1 MFAFIGLTAVL
12 FLGLAFVFAQ
22 SMRSEVSA
30 NWSKYRDDPFFMFM
44 APLFKPEDD
53 PRTPVKFGADNFSDV
68 LMTKLNQ
75 VFAVLLAPLFTILKS
90 MSDML
95 VESTNGLFNMKSFLS
110 KLYSKV
116 GSVNDIFQ
124 RRFASTLF
132 ALQKT
137 NIGLYSSFQKTYAAA
152 TASAFAG
159 YAAFQAINGAFKLM
173 VTTAIVILLILVAL
187 VILFFFVL
195 APSIPLILSVIT
207 IIGATSAAASVGG
220 MSSAFCFA
228 PETRVRLASGPKP
241 IYAVK
246 VGDVTASGAQVV
258 ATFDFAVTD
267 ADIYELFGV
276 QVSGNHIVY
285 YEEAPIH
292 VCDHPHAN
300 RLPGYSGKL
309 YCLSTSDHVIETV
322 PGLTFADWEELDS
335 EEDLL
340 DWYNEVY
347 ARLNNSDSDQPAPK
361 PLALDQEAAFSSRTR
376 IPTSLGPVEIRNLTP
391 GMKVYD
397 THNRLTKIT
406 GLVRIA
412 PSQIR
417 SAVRI
422 DADAYG
428 SAAIWRQLG
437 NRWAQPSISELQTVP
452 EGESWYHLFTESG
465 TFRLCGAEGDAVRDF
480 SDVGVDQLEH
490 TYGWV
495 LGALAAA
502 SQAPAPARH
511 NLDSLNRRTACPP
524 ELFSF

>member
-1 MFAFIGLTAVL
+1 MLAFVGLTAVL
-12 FLGLAFVFAQ
+12 FLGLAYVFAQ
-22 SMRSEVSA
+22 SMRTEVSA

-53 PRTPVKFGADNFSDV
+53 SRTPVQFGADNFSEV

-75 VFAVLLAPLFTILKS
+75 IFAVLLAPLFTILKS

-110 KLYSKV
+110 KLYSKIS
-116 GSVNDIFQ
+116 SVNDIFQ
-124 RRFASTLF
+124 RRFANTLF

-159 YAAFQAINGAFKLM
+159 YSAFQAINGAFKLM
-173 VTTAIVILLILVAL
+173 ITTAIVILVILVVL
-187 VILFFFVL
+187 VVLFFFVL

-228 PETRVRLASGPKP
+228 PHTQVLLASGPKQ
-241 IYAVK
+241 ISAIK
-246 VGDVTASGAQVV
+246 VGDRTSSGAQVT
-258 ATFDFAVTD
+258 ATFDFAVQN
-267 ADIYELFGV
+267 ADIYELFGI

-285 YEEAPIH
+285 FEETPIH
-292 VCDHPHAN
+292 VRDHPYAN

-309 YCLSTSDHVIETV
+309 YCLSTTDHVIETA

-335 EEDLL
+335 EADLL
-340 DWYNEVY
+340 DWYKEVY
-347 ARLNNSDSDQPAPK
+347 ARLNNTDAARPK
-361 PLALDQEAAFSSRTR
+361 PVALDQEAAFSGKTR
-376 IPTSLGPVEIRNLTP
+376 VLTSLGPVEIRNATP

-397 THNRLTKIT
+397 QDNKLTRII
-406 GLVRIA
+406 GLVRLA
-412 PSQIR
+412 PTQIK
-417 SAVRI
+417 SVVRI
-422 DADAYG
+422 DSDAYA
-428 SAAIWRQLG
+428 SAAIWRKSG
-437 NRWAQPSISELQTVP
+437 NVWKQPSVSELQTVP
-452 EGESWYHLFTESG
+452 ECKSWYHLFTESG
-465 TFRLCGAEGDAVRDF
+465 TFRLCGADGDAVRDF
-480 SDVGVDQLEH
+480 SDVGVDTLEE

-495 LGALAAA
+495 LNAVARPAAQAETAAL
-502 SQAPAPARH
+502 PH
-511 NLDSLNRRTACPP
+511 NLESFNRRTACPP

>member
-1 MFAFIGLTAVL
+1 MLAFIGLTAVL
-12 FLGLAFVFAQ
+12 FLGLAYVFAQ
-22 SMRSEVSA
+22 SMRTEVSA

-53 PRTPVKFGADNFSDV
+53 SRTPVQFGADNFSEV

-75 VFAVLLAPLFTILKS
+75 IFAVLLAPLFTILKS

-110 KLYSKV
+110 KLYSKIS
-116 GSVNDIFQ
+116 SVNDIFQ
-124 RRFASTLF
+124 RRFANTLF

-137 NIGLYSSFQKTYAAA
+137 NIGLYNSFQRTYAAA

-159 YAAFQAINGAFKLM
+159 YSAFQAINGAFKLM
-173 VTTAIVILLILVAL
+173 ITTAIVILVILVAL

-228 PETRVRLASGPKP
+228 PNTQVLLASGPKS

-246 VGDVTASGAQVV
+246 VGDTTASGAQVT
-258 ATFDFAVTD
+258 ATFDFAVQN

-285 YEEAPIH
+285 FEETPIH
-292 VCDHPHAN
+292 VRDHPYAN
-300 RLPGYSGKL
+300 RLPGYTGKL
-309 YCLSTSDHVIETV
+309 YCLSTTDHVIETA

-335 EEDLL
+335 EADLL
-340 DWYNEVY
+340 DWYKEVY
-347 ARLNNSDSDQPAPK
+347 TRLNNTDVGQPK
-361 PLALDQEAAFSSRTR
+361 PLALDQEAAFSGKTR

-397 THNRLTKIT
+397 EHNRLTKII
-406 GLVRIA
+406 GLVRLA
-412 PSQIR
+412 PTQIK
-417 SAVRI
+417 SVVRI
-422 DADAYG
+422 DSDAYG
-428 SAAIWRQLG
+428 SAAIWRRSG
-437 NRWAQPSISELQTVP
+437 STWKQPSISELQTVP
-452 EGESWYHLFTESG
+452 ECESWYHLFTESG
-465 TFRLCGAEGDAVRDF
+465 TFRLCGAEGEAVRDF
-480 SDVGVDQLEH
+480 SDVGAEQLEQ

-495 LGALAAA
+495 LDALA
-502 SQAPAPARH
+502 APAPAQKAALPH
-511 NLDSLNRRTACPP
+511 NLESFNRRTACPP